1 MVIIREQIPSFWFK
15 RARPKEDKLYDRE
28 FKNLRNKNICPFS

>member
-1 MVIIREQIPSFWFK
+1 MVLLGHKFQAFDLN
-15 RARPKEDKLYDRE
+15 ALGPKETSYDRE